1 MELDLDNIKE
11 LENNLLEL
19 KKVNNEIQS
28 FMKMRGGGYKNNK
41 NSIEYF
47 IKEKKNIVNLL
58 HVLYFLQ

>member
-28 FMKMRGGGYKNNK
+28 FMKMRGGG
-41 NSIEYF
+41 
-47 IKEKKNIVNLL
+47 
-58 HVLYFLQ
+58 